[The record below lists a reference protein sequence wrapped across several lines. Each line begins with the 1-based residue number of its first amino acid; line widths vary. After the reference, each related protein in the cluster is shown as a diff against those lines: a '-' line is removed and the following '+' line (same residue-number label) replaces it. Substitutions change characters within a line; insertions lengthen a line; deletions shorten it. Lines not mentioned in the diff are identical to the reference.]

1 MKIVILDGYTLNPGD
16 LSWQGLEKHGQL
28 KVYDRTS
35 YNKEDKDLIIE
46 RGKDADVIFTNKTPL
61 TREIL
66 NSMPNLKYIGILA
79 TGYDVVDVE
88 AARDKGIIVTNI
100 PSYGT
105 TAVAQMTLALILEL
119 TNHVGQHSA
128 AVFNGEWESNPD
140 WCFWKYPMMELA
152 GKTLGIIGYGR
163 IGQEVGKIAKAFNME
178 VLAYGRTIDD
188 KVYKESDFISLHCP
202 LTEDNK
208 EMINKETLSKMKK
221 SAFLINTSR
230 GGLVNEE
237 DLASALN
244 NGTIAGAGLDVV
256 SKEPISPDNPLLK
269 AKNCIITPH
278 ISWAPIESRKRLLDM
293 AIDNLDSFLK
303 GNPINEI

>member
-16 LSWQGLEKHGQL
+16 LSWQGLEKFGQL

-35 YNKEDKDLIIE
+35 YDKEDKDFIIE
-46 RGKDADVIFTNKTPL
+46 RGKDADIIFTNKTPL
-61 TREIL
+61 TKEII
-66 NSMPNLKYIGILA
+66 NSIPNLKYIGIFA

-88 AARDKGIIVTNI
+88 AARDKGIVVTNI

-105 TAVAQMTLALILEL
+105 TAVAQMTFALMLEL
-119 TNHVGQHSA
+119 TNHVGQHSS

-163 IGQEVGKIAKAFNME
+163 IGKEVEKIAQAFNMR
-178 VLAYGRTIDD
+178 VLAYGRKLDD

-202 LTEDNK
+202 LTESNK
-208 EMINKETLSKMKK
+208 EMINKETLDKMKE

-256 SKEPISPDNPLLK
+256 SKEPISPDNPLLS

-293 AIDNLDSFLK
+293 AIENLDSFIN